1 MKPQIDN
8 GKLVSLLKDLVKI
21 DSVNPSLV
29 PGAKGESEIAHYISD
44 WMNGLG
50 LKTQLVEVEKGRPNV
65 VGVLKG
71 SGGGKSIM
79 LNGHIDTVGADY
91 MTIDPFD
98 PKIEGTKLYG
108 RGSYD
113 MKGGLAASMGAVE
126 DLVESGV
133 ELKGDIV
140 LAGVCDEEYASI
152 GTEHLMKNT
161 KVDAAIIGE
170 PTEFNI
176 LIAHKGFA
184 WIDLVTHGF
193 AAHGSAYKIG
203 VDAIVK
209 MGHVLI
215 GLEALQSIL
224 LEEKHPLVGPGSV
237 HASII
242 EGGRE
247 LSTYPDRC
255 KLEIERRLI
264 PGETREDVDEEMKNL
279 LISLSEGDPKF
290 KAEYEIT
297 FYRGPMEVSRD
308 EEICK
313 LLHEEST
320 KVLGIEPMFVGGA
333 GWLDTQIISE
343 YGIPAVAFGPSGE
356 GAHAAVEWVDID
368 SVYKAAQVQIE
379 AIRRFCA

>member
-21 DSVNPSLV
+21 DSVNPTLV
-29 PGAKGESEIAHYISD
+29 PGAKGESEIAEFISD

-71 SGGGKSIM
+71 SGRGKSIM

-113 MKGGLAASMGAVE
+113 MKGGLAASMGAVQA
-126 DLVESGV
+126 LVEAGV

-140 LAGVCDEEYASI
+140 LAGVCDEEYASV

-215 GLEALQSIL
+215 GIEALQSIL
-224 LEEKHPLVGPGSV
+224 EEEKHPLVGPGSV

-264 PGETREDVDEEMKNL
+264 PGETRGDVDEEMKNL

-290 KAEYEIT
+290 KAEYDIT

-313 LLHEEST
+313 LLYEESK
-320 KVLGIEPMFVGGA
+320 KVLGIEPKFVGGA

-368 SVYKAAQVQIE
+368 SVYKASMVQME

>member
-1 MKPQIDN
+1 MKPQVDN

-29 PGAKGESEIAHYISD
+29 PGAKGEAEIAEYISD
-44 WMNGLG
+44 WMTGLG
-50 LKTQLVEVEKGRPNV
+50 LKPNLVEVEKGRPNV
-65 VGVLKG
+65 IGVLKG
-71 SGGGKSIM
+71 SGGGKSIL

-91 MTIDPFD
+91 MTIDPFT
-98 PKIEGTKLYG
+98 PKVDGNRLYG

-113 MKGGLAASMGAVE
+113 MKGGLAASMAAVE
-126 DLVESGV
+126 ALVESGA

-161 KVDAAIIGE
+161 IVDAAIIGE

-184 WIDLVTHGF
+184 WIDLITHGF

-203 VDAIVK
+203 IDAIVK

-279 LISLSEGDPKF
+279 LISLSEGDSKF

-313 LLHEEST
+313 LLHEES
-320 KVLGIEPMFVGGA
+320 KNVLGVEPKFVGGA

-343 YGIPAVAFGPSGE
+343 HGIPAVAFGPSGE
-356 GAHAAVEWVDID
+356 GAHAAVEWVDLD
-368 SVYKAAQVQIE
+368 SVYKAACVQTE